1 MGRYDVK
8 GSHHVTSVACC
19 CIQKLRQGMFA
30 APAAIVVYFAPFIV
44 LFTSRAAGRA
54 KAARLVQEYTN

>member
-1 MGRYDVK
+1 
-8 GSHHVTSVACC
+8 
-19 CIQKLRQGMFA
+19 MFA

-44 LFTSRAAGRA
+44 LFTSRASGRA